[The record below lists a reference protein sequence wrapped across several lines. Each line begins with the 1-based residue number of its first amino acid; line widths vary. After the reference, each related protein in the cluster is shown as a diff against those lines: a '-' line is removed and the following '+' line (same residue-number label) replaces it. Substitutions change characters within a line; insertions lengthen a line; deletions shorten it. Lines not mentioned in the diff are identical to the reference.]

1 MEVKFNIRD
10 WIKIPLKILIP
21 GAFLLSASLVFLPSN
36 ILSRLYLLDWRN
48 EYGFY
53 IGLTFLASTT
63 LIIIYI
69 LYYFIAIISDK
80 FFKNWYTLRK
90 IQELNDAELSVIFG
104 LIHSDGY
111 TAKLDLN
118 QPIIKGLLVRSY
130 IYAGRSQLVTANPY
144 TNSLPINCTLQP
156 YVYQALT
163 YGERKLKKRLKKME
177 KRIQNAKNNQKRERL
192 QSKYNDLEEIYDT
205 FYKENSRWT
214 S

>member
-1 MEVKFNIRD
+1 MEVKFNIPD

-21 GAFLLSASLVFLPSN
+21 GAFFLSASLAFLPSN

-63 LIIIYI
+63 LIIIYA
-69 LYYFIAIISDK
+69 LYYFKSVISDK
-80 FFKNWYTLRK
+80 FFKKRYTLRK
-90 IQELNDAELSVIFG
+90 IQELNEAELSVIFG
-104 LIHSDGY
+104 LYHSDGY

-118 QPIIKGLLVRSY
+118 QPIIKGLLMRSY
-130 IYAGRSQLVTANPY
+130 IYAGGSQLVTANPY

-163 YGERKLKKRLKKME
+163 YGERKLKNRLEKLE

-192 QSKYNDLEEIYDT
+192 QSKYNDLEEISDT
-205 FYKENSRWT
+205 FYKENSRWI